1 MTSTRQT
8 AIQAAAL
15 TWQTDDNGVTV
26 PTSSEF
32 GDVYF
37 SKVDGLAESRYVF
50 LDGNGLPQRLS
61 KLQPFERFVIGEIG
75 FGTGLNV
82 LATGNFGN
90 KYDPII
96 AAICILLPPKNFR

>member
-50 LDGNGLPQRLS
+50 LDGNDLPERLS
-61 KLQPFERFVIGEIG
+61 KLQPFV
-75 FGTGLNV
+75 TLS
-82 LATGNFGN
+82 
-90 KYDPII
+90 
-96 AAICILLPPKNFR
+96 